1 MSIYENIIFC
11 ILYSNKWLS
20 SGSFDN
26 LKLARYNLHVQS
38 TCMNRKKRDNMSFP
52 SGETL
57 ASSTYARLR
66 RDIIEG
72 ALVPGS
78 KLRMRQLC
86 ERYDVGLSPLR
97 EALNRLLRDGLVQQ
111 TDLRGFVA
119 APLSGSEL
127 DELTKTRC
135 WLNELALRQ
144 SIEHGDSAWEEQV
157 VLTYHRLSRTQLWV
171 PVENSAE
178 RGVNPAWEI
187 AHRAFHTS
195 LISAC
200 GSSWLSGFCEQLF
213 DVADRYRNLSRSPAV
228 RRERQ
233 SDEHRPIMEATI
245 ARDAEHAVQLLTQHF
260 RRTAEFGHR
269 ALKAIDVASP
279 RQKAANEAQ

>member
-1 MSIYENIIFC
+1 
-11 ILYSNKWLS
+11 
-20 SGSFDN
+20 
-26 LKLARYNLHVQS
+26 
-38 TCMNRKKRDNMSFP
+38 MSFP

-157 VLTYHRLSRTQLWV
+157 VLTYHRLSRIQLWI
-171 PVENSAE
+171 PVENSANAASIPH
-178 RGVNPAWEI
+178 GK
-187 AHRAFHTS
+187 
-195 LISAC
+195 L
-200 GSSWLSGFCEQLF
+200 
-213 DVADRYRNLSRSPAV
+213 
-228 RRERQ
+228 
-233 SDEHRPIMEATI
+233 PIVPSTLA
-245 ARDAEHAVQLLTQHF
+245 
-260 RRTAEFGHR
+260 
-269 ALKAIDVASP
+269 
-279 RQKAANEAQ
+279 